1 MASGPKGLRGTALIT
16 GASSGIG
23 AEFARVFAEHGHD
36 LILVARRQDALE
48 AVAGQ
53 VEGKYSVRA
62 TVIPGDLSDPA
73 VPGDIFET
81 VRGAGLDVDIL
92 VNNAGFGLAGEFA
105 ETELE
110 QELAMIQVNVTALT
124 QLTKLFVRPM
134 IQRRAGGVLNVA
146 SVAALF
152 PGPLR
157 SVYYATKAY
166 VLSFTEALAEE
177 LRDSGVHVT
186 ALCPG
191 PTATEFHAVSGG
203 AAERFGS
210 KHVADAH
217 SVACFG
223 YEALQSG
230 MRVAIPGFQNKLVVQ
245 ARRLAPRGVVTRLVR
260 QVQEKRQRPEG

>member
-1 MASGPKGLRGTALIT
+1 MASAPKGLRGTALIT

-23 AEFARVFAEHGHD
+23 AEFARVFAEQGHD
-36 LILVARRQDALE
+36 LILVARRVDALE

-53 VEGKYSVRA
+53 VEGKYGVRA
-62 TVIPGDLSDPA
+62 TVLPADLSDPA
-73 VPGDIFET
+73 APGELFEAIN
-81 VRGAGLDVDIL
+81 GADLRVDIL

-105 ETELE
+105 ETDVERELE
-110 QELAMIQVNVTALT
+110 MIQVNVAAVTH
-124 QLTKLFVRPM
+124 LTKLFVRPM
-134 IQRRAGGVLNVA
+134 MQRHTGGILNVA

-166 VLSFTEALAEE
+166 VLSLSEALAEE
-177 LRDSGVHVT
+177 LRESGVRVT

-203 AAERFGS
+203 APERFGS
-210 KHVADAH
+210 SRVADAH
-217 SVACFG
+217 SVARFG
-223 YEALQSG
+223 YEALQG
-230 MRVAIPGFQNKLVVQ
+230 GVRVAIPGFQNKLAVQ

-260 QVQEKRQRPEG
+260 QVQERRQRPGA